1 MTSENTQHKTNMD
14 TKTLTKEV
22 TLRQAAEMLAEE
34 GIKIKWANGCDLQDF
49 FSYFDRHYKPL
60 LEKLQEE
67 WSGKPGAI
75 RFLADDILT
84 IFAE

>member
-1 MTSENTQHKTNMD
+1 MEK
-14 TKTLTKEV
+14 KEI
-22 TLRQAAEMLAEE
+22 TLRRAAEMLAEE
-34 GIKIKWANGCDLQDF
+34 GIKIKWATGNDLQDF
-49 FSYFDRHYKPL
+49 FTYFDHHYKPL

-67 WSGKPGAI
+67 WSGKTGAR